1 MNHVVSRFGL
11 SERRACMIVN
21 LNRSTSQYEPMPRND
36 EKKLRGRMKE
46 LAYTHKRYG
55 SPRLHLLLKREGLV
69 INHKRTERLYR
80 EEGLSLRKRRR
91 RKRLTLP
98 RVPMPAASRA
108 NEVWSI
114 DFLSDALAEG
124 RRFRILAIVDDFTR
138 VSPGILVR
146 TSIPA
151 RKVTMFLDQIC
162 SISGYPERIRVDNGP
177 EFTSAV
183 FHQWAAVRTIIIEH
197 IRPGK
202 PSDNAFAESFIGK
215 LRDEC
220 LNEHWFLNLAHAQ
233 QEIEAWRETYNT
245 KRPHS
250 SLNNLTPYEFI
261 KEQTIPLQEEGL
273 NLKLAHRM
281 G

>member
-11 SERRACMIVN
+11 SKRRACMIVN

-36 EKKLRGRMKE
+36 AKLRTRMKE
-46 LAYTHKRYG
+46 LAHTHKRYG
-55 SPRLHLLLKREGLV
+55 SPRLHVLLKREGLV
-69 INHKRTERLYR
+69 INHKRTERIYKQ
-80 EEGLSLRKRRR
+80 EDLSLRKRTRN
-91 RKRLTLP
+91 KRVSLP
-98 RVPMPAASRA
+98 RVPMPAASRP

-114 DFLSDALAEG
+114 DFLSDALADG
-124 RRFRILAIVDDFTR
+124 RRFRILAVVDDFTR
-138 VSPGILVR
+138 VLPGILVH

-151 RKVTMFLDQIC
+151 SRLTAFLDQIG

-177 EFTSAV
+177 EFTSAR
-183 FHQWAAVRTIIIEH
+183 FHRWAEVRTITVEH

-233 QEIEAWRETYNT
+233 QKIKAWRETYNRE
-245 KRPHS
+245 RPHS

-261 KEQTIPLQEEGL
+261 KEQTITLQDERL
-273 NLKLAHRM
+273 NLKLAHTM

>member
-1 MNHVVSRFGL
+1 
-11 SERRACMIVN
+11 MIVN
-21 LNRSTSQYEPMPRND
+21 LNRSTSQYEPLPRND

-46 LAYTHKRYG
+46 LAHTHKRYG

-91 RKRLTLP
+91 RKRLSPP
-98 RVPMPAASRA
+98 RVPMPAASRV

-138 VSPGILVR
+138 VSPGILVHR
-146 TSIPA
+146 SIPA
-151 RKVTMFLDQIC
+151 RKVTMFLDHIA

-177 EFTSAV
+177 EFTSAI
-183 FHQWAAVRTIIIEH
+183 FHHWAAVRTITVEH

-233 QEIEAWRETYNT
+233 QEIEAWRDTYNT
-245 KRPHS
+245 ERPHS

-261 KEQTIPLQEEGL
+261 KEQSIPLQEEGL

>member
-21 LNRSTSQYEPMPRND
+21 LNRSTSQYEPLPRDD
-36 EKKLRGRMKE
+36 ENLRNRMKE
-46 LAYTHKRYG
+46 LAHTHKRYG

-91 RKRLTLP
+91 RKRLSLP
-98 RVPMPAASRA
+98 RVPMPAASRV

-114 DFLSDALAEG
+114 DFLSDALANG

-138 VSPGILVR
+138 LSPGILVH

-151 RKVTMFLDQIC
+151 RKVIAFLDQIAVMH
-162 SISGYPERIRVDNGP
+162 GYPERIRVDNGP
-177 EFTSAV
+177 EFTSAT
-183 FHQWAAVRTIIIEH
+183 FHQWAAMRNIIIEH

>member
-1 MNHVVSRFGL
+1 
-11 SERRACMIVN
+11 MIVN
-21 LNRSTSQYEPMPRND
+21 LNRSTSHYEPLPRDD
-36 EKKLRGRMKE
+36 EKKLRARMKE
-46 LAYTHKRYG
+46 LAHTHKRYG

-69 INHKRTERLYR
+69 INHKRTERIYR
-80 EEGLSLRKRRR
+80 KEDLSLRKRRKR
-91 RKRLTLP
+91 RRLSLP
-98 RVPMPAASRA
+98 RAPMPAASRV

-114 DFLSDALAEG
+114 DFLSDALANG
-124 RRFRILAIVDDFTR
+124 RRFRILALVDDFTR
-138 VSPGILVR
+138 VSPGILVHP
-146 TSIPA
+146 SIPA

-183 FHQWAAVRTIIIEH
+183 FHQWAEMKTITVEH

-245 KRPHS
+245 ERPHS

-261 KEQTIPLQEEGL
+261 KEQTITLQDERL
-273 NLKLAHRM
+273 NLKLAQRM

>member
-11 SERRACMIVN
+11 SKRRASMIVN
-21 LNRSTSQYEPMPRND
+21 LNRSTSHYKPMPRND
-36 EKKLRGRMKE
+36 ATLRARMKQ
-46 LAYTHKRYG
+46 LAHAHKRYG
-55 SPRLHLLLKREGLV
+55 SPRLHVLLKREGLV
-69 INHKRTERLYR
+69 INHKRTERIYR
-80 EEGLSLRKRRR
+80 EEDLSLRKRTRG
-91 RKRLTLP
+91 KRVSLP
-98 RVPMPAASRA
+98 RVPMPAASRV

-114 DFLSDALAEG
+114 DFLSDALADG

-138 VSPGILVR
+138 VSPGILVH

-151 RKVTMFLDQIC
+151 SRLTAFLDQIG
-162 SISGYPERIRVDNGP
+162 SISGYPQRIRVDNGP
-177 EFTSAV
+177 EFTSTV
-183 FHQWAAVRTIIIEH
+183 FHQWAAMCNITLEH

-233 QEIEAWRETYNT
+233 QKIEAWRETYNT
-245 KRPHS
+245 ERPHS

-261 KEQTIPLQEEGL
+261 KEQTITLQDERL
-273 NLKLAHRM
+273 NLKLAQRM

>member
-11 SERRACMIVN
+11 SKRRACMIVN
-21 LNRSTSQYEPMPRND
+21 LNRSTSQYKAMPCEDENLRN
-36 EKKLRGRMKE
+36 RMKE
-46 LAYTHKRYG
+46 LAHTHKRYG

-69 INHKRTERLYR
+69 INHKRTERIYR

-91 RKRLTLP
+91 RKRLSLP
-98 RVPMPAASRA
+98 RVPMPAASRV
-108 NEVWSI
+108 NEVWSL
-114 DFLSDALAEG
+114 DFLSDALADG
-124 RRFRILAIVDDFTR
+124 RRFRILALVDDFTR
-138 VSPGILVR
+138 VSPGILID

-162 SISGYPERIRVDNGP
+162 SIFGYPERIRVDNGP

-183 FHQWAAVRTIIIEH
+183 FHQWAEMRAITVVH

-220 LNEHWFLNLAHAQ
+220 LNEH
-233 QEIEAWRETYNT
+233 
-245 KRPHS
+245 
-250 SLNNLTPYEFI
+250 
-261 KEQTIPLQEEGL
+261 
-273 NLKLAHRM
+273 
-281 G
+281 

>member
-11 SERRACMIVN
+11 SRTRACMIVN
-21 LNRSTSQYEPMPRND
+21 LNRSTSQYEPLGHND
-36 EKKLRGRMKE
+36 EKKLRARMKE
-46 LAYTHKRYG
+46 LAHTHKRYG

-69 INHKRTERLYR
+69 INHKRTERIYR
-80 EEGLSLRKRRR
+80 EEGLSIRKRTR
-91 RKRLTLP
+91 RKRVTLP
-98 RVPMPAASRA
+98 RVPMLAASRV

-114 DFLSDALAEG
+114 DFLSDALAHG
-124 RRFRILAIVDDFTR
+124 RRFRILALVDDFTR
-138 VSPGILVR
+138 VSPGILVHP
-146 TSIPA
+146 SIPA

-183 FHQWAAVRTIIIEH
+183 FHQWAEMRTITVEH

-233 QEIEAWRETYNT
+233 TIIEAWRETYNT
-245 KRPHS
+245 ERPHS

-261 KEQTIPLQEEGL
+261 KEQTIPLQGERL
-273 NLKLAHRM
+273 NSKLAQRT

>member
-11 SERRACMIVN
+11 SRTRACMIVN
-21 LNRSTSQYEPMPRND
+21 LNRSTSQYEPLPPSD
-36 EKKLRGRMKE
+36 EKLRARMKE
-46 LAYTHKRYG
+46 LAHAHKRYG

-69 INHKRTERLYR
+69 INHKRTERIYR

-91 RKRLTLP
+91 RKRLSPP
-98 RVPMPAASRA
+98 RVPMPAASRV

-114 DFLSDALAEG
+114 DFLSDALAHG
-124 RRFRILAIVDDFTR
+124 RRFRILAVVDDFTR
-138 VSPGILVR
+138 VSPGILAR

-151 RKVTMFLDQIC
+151 RKVTMFLDQIAF
-162 SISGYPERIRVDNGP
+162 IYRYPERIRVDNGP

-183 FHQWAAVRTIIIEH
+183 FHQWAAARTIIIEH
-197 IRPGK
+197 IRPGR

-233 QEIEAWRETYNT
+233 KIIEAWRETYNT
-245 KRPHS
+245 ERPHS

-261 KEQTIPLQEEGL
+261 KEQTIPLQDERL
-273 NLKLAHRM
+273 NLKLAQRM

>member
-11 SERRACMIVN
+11 SRRRACMIIN
-21 LNRSTSQYEPMPRND
+21 LNRSTSQYKAMPCDDENLRN
-36 EKKLRGRMKE
+36 RMKE
-46 LAYTHKRYG
+46 LAHTHKRYG

-69 INHKRTERLYR
+69 INHKRTERIYR
-80 EEGLSLRKRRR
+80 EEDLAIRKRRR

-98 RVPMPAASRA
+98 RVPMPAASGI

-114 DFLSDALAEG
+114 DFLSDALANG

-138 VSPGILVR
+138 VSPGILVHP
-146 TSIPA
+146 SIPA
-151 RKVTMFLDQIC
+151 RKVTMFLDQIG

-177 EFTSAV
+177 EFTSAI
-183 FHQWAAVRTIIIEH
+183 FHHWAALNNITIEH
-197 IRPGK
+197 TRPGK

-233 QEIEAWRETYNT
+233 QIIEAWRETYNT
-245 KRPHS
+245 ERPHS

-261 KEQTIPLQEEGL
+261 KEQSIPLQDERL

>member
-1 MNHVVSRFGL
+1 
-11 SERRACMIVN
+11 
-21 LNRSTSQYEPMPRND
+21 
-36 EKKLRGRMKE
+36 MKE
-46 LAYTHKRYG
+46 LAHTHKRYG
-55 SPRLHLLLKREGLV
+55 SPRLHLLLKREGLL
-69 INHKRTERLYR
+69 INHKRTERIYR
-80 EEGLSLRKRRR
+80 EEGLSIRKRAR
-91 RKRLTLP
+91 RKRVTLP
-98 RVPMPAASRA
+98 RVPMPAASRV
-108 NEVWSI
+108 NEVWSM

-124 RRFRILAIVDDFTR
+124 RRFRILAVVDDFTR
-138 VSPGILVR
+138 VAPGILAR

-151 RKVTMFLDQIC
+151 RKVTMFLDQIAF
-162 SISGYPERIRVDNGP
+162 IYGYPERIRVDNGP

-183 FHQWAAVRTIIIEH
+183 FHQWAATRNIIIEH

-245 KRPHS
+245 ERPHS

-261 KEQTIPLQEEGL
+261 KEQTIPLQDERL
-273 NLKLAHRM
+273 NLKLA
-281 G
+281 